1 MRKFNY
7 EVGVIAWIF
16 ILNLSF
22 VQIAIKSLEKVNL
35 GGEKQKD
42 MSDDGRF

>member
-22 VQIAIKSLEKVNL
+22 VQIAIKSLEKVKL
-35 GGEKQKD
+35 GSEKQKD
-42 MSDDGRF
+42 RSDDGRF